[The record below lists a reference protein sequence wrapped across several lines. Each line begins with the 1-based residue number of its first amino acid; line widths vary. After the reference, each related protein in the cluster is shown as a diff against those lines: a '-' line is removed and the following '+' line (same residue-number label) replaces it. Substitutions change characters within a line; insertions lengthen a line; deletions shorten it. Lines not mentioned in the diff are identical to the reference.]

1 MFGSISG
8 SLALRGVLAV
18 AVGLV
23 SVIWPGVTL
32 TAVVVLFAIY
42 AFIDAGIQAARAFSS
57 ASAGPV
63 FGHLL
68 FGLLDLAAG
77 VVALAWPGITTI
89 ALVLVIAVW
98 AFATGFLEIAAA
110 FGDGE
115 SAGLRAYLVLS
126 GLVSIALGVVLS
138 AGPDIG
144 AVTLALVFGLFAIV
158 YGVSQLVLASQTRK
172 AGGDLKAV
180 LHSAA

>member
-1 MFGSISG
+1 MHGSISG

-23 SVIWPGVTL
+23 SVIWPSVTL
-32 TAVVVLFAIY
+32 TAVVVLFAVY
-42 AFIDAGIQAARAFSS
+42 AFIDAGLQTARAFSS

-68 FGLLDLAAG
+68 LGLLDLAAG
-77 VVALAWPGITTI
+77 VVALAWPGITAL

-115 SAGLRAYLVLS
+115 TAGLRAYFVLS

-138 AGPDIG
+138 ASPDIG
-144 AVTLALVFGLFAIV
+144 AVSLALVFGLFAIV
-158 YGVSQLVLASQTRK
+158 YGVSQLVLAAQARK
-172 AGGDLKAV
+172 AGGDLKAMV
-180 LHSAA
+180 QAAA

>member
-1 MFGSISG
+1 MYRSISG

-32 TAVVVLFAIY
+32 AAVVVLFSVY

-68 FGLLDLAAG
+68 LGLLDLAAG
-77 VVALAWPGITTI
+77 VVALAWPGITAL
-89 ALVLVIAVW
+89 ALVLLIAVW

-115 SAGLRAYLVLS
+115 TAGLRAYFVLG

-138 AGPDIG
+138 ASPDIG
-144 AVTLALVFGLFAIV
+144 AVSLALVFGLFAIV
-158 YGVSQLVLASQTRK
+158 YGVSQLVLAAQARN

-180 LHSAA
+180 MQPAA